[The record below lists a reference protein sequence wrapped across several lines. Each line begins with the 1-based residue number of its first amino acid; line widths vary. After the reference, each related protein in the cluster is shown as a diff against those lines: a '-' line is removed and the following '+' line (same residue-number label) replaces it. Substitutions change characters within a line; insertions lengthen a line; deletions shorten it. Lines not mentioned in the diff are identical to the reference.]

1 MQYLNPLG
9 AEPATT
15 AELAAYIERQF
26 DRVLTEGEVSFP
38 LQPEP
43 HVAAWRHYAHEAT
56 QIGAFPAL
64 QKRLVQLQFP
74 ICAGISQCSAY
85 RAATRR
91 GVPTEGMF
99 EATGLQLS
107 NPAELQLVIHD
118 SFAGPVPVL
127 IAARRADFVA
137 LIQAL
142 TARNEP
148 VPIPASMGA
157 MMVAGFNNWDR
168 IRQRKEQWQAEHSDD
183 TSGDGWEQE
192 FRENVV
198 PDKTLYQDKFI
209 ILSDGPYSGVA
220 ADELGL
226 SNAEWRE
233 ISLTIRLEHECT
245 HYFTRRCFGSAKNH
259 LLDELIADY
268 RGIVAAMGQFRAD
281 WFLRFM
287 GLENFPAYR
296 PGGRLENYR
305 GEPPLSEKAFEILQE
320 LIKRAAENIEHFDR
334 EHATQLSELEQ
345 RRCVLVALCRMRLS
359 DLASDQC
366 SSRLTQALVGCRT

>member
-1 MQYLNPLG
+1 ML
-9 AEPATT
+9 
-15 AELAAYIERQF
+15 
-26 DRVLTEGEVSFP
+26 
-38 LQPEP
+38 
-43 HVAAWRHYAHEAT
+43 
-56 QIGAFPAL
+56 
-64 QKRLVQLQFP
+64 
-74 ICAGISQCSAY
+74 
-85 RAATRR
+85 
-91 GVPTEGMF
+91 

-107 NPAELQLVIHD
+107 NPVELQLVIHD

-127 IAARRADFVA
+127 IAGGREDFVA

-183 TSGDGWEQE
+183 KSGDGWEQE
-192 FRENVV
+192 FSEKVV

-220 ADELGL
+220 ADDLGL
-226 SNAEWRE
+226 SGAEWRE

-259 LLDELIADY
+259 LLDEVIADY
-268 RGIVAAMGQFRAD
+268 TGIVAATGQFRAD

-287 GLENFPAYR
+287 GLEKYPTYR
-296 PGGRLENYR
+296 PGGRLEIYR
-305 GEPPLSEKAFEILQE
+305 GEPPLSDGAFEILQK
-320 LIKRAAENIEHFDR
+320 LIKRAADNLEQFDR
-334 EHATQLSELEQ
+334 EHATQLSEPEQ
-345 RRCVLVALCRMRLS
+345 RRRILLALCRMRLP

-366 SSRLTQALVGCRT
+366 ASLLSQALVGSSA